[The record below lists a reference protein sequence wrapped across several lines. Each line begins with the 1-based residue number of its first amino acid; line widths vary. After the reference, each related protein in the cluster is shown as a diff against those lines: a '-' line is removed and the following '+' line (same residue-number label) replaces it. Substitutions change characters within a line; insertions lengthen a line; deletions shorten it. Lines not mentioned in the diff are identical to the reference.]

1 MRFVERR
8 SDSPAELDRDAL
20 TECLREYPVSMAVL
34 FGSQAAGP
42 THGLSDLDVAVLFN
56 KGASKERKRR
66 LLDELTV
73 SITDAT
79 GFEAIDVV
87 DLAAV
92 GPELG
97 YEVLSE
103 GTVLLGDKDEIV
115 EFEAEL
121 LVRKLD
127 FAPVKTEWI
136 AALDERIEDGT
147 YGRA

>member
-34 FGSQAAGP
+34 FGSQAAGL

-66 LLDELTV
+66 LLNELTV

-87 DLAAV
+87 DLATV

-103 GTVLLGDKDEIV
+103 GTVLLGDKDVIV
-115 EFEAEL
+115 EFEADL
-121 LVRKLD
+121 LV
-127 FAPVKTEWI
+127 
-136 AALDERIEDGT
+136 
-147 YGRA
+147 

>member
-1 MRFVERR
+1 MAKRFSGRTRPGRADRV
-8 SDSPAELDRDAL
+8 PAGVPGFDGR
-20 TECLREYPVSMAVL
+20 AVRL
-34 FGSQAAGP
+34 QAAGL

-66 LLDELTV
+66 LLNELTV